1 MHNEKTLHNMS
12 IKKYLILRLVPN
24 GFSEKERN
32 TVFPQCFHTGYSSK
46 LEY

>member
-32 TVFPQCFHTGYSSK
+32 TVFPLSTVFSYK
-46 LEY
+46 L